1 MRPTATLPTVSLRR
15 SAAGSCAAPAS
26 LSRPTRFDASLRRR
40 GIGLLLHN
48 AFDSC
53 YPPIYLC
60 ALCFFIFVSTSF
72 GVPRLASRNS
82 LSDPCHHNPASD
94 RSLSARLVFS
104 QEKQST
110 STDTGSAT
118 PIAYAN

>member
-1 MRPTATLPTVSLRR
+1 MRPAAIPPTVSLRR
-15 SAAGSCAAPAS
+15 SAAGSCAALAS
-26 LSRPTRFDASLRRR
+26 LSPTTRFDASLPRL
-40 GIGLLLHN
+40 GLCLLLHN

-72 GVPRLASRNS
+72 GVPRLASRYS
-82 LSDPCHHNPASD
+82 SSHPCHHKPASD

-104 QEKQST
+104 QEKPST
-110 STDTGSAT
+110 SLRPKCPNA
-118 PIAYAN
+118 AVCL